1 MAATTWSHSHD
12 FRSEEAL
19 WTFAIKQNPAS
30 PAVQTNYA
38 KALLDAGKSYGMP
51 YLDDLNVPVFILRRS
66 HRRTGVVVV
75 ADEDIGV
82 SHGVGSCLPGSE

>member
-1 MAATTWSHSHD
+1 MEVTSSWLQS
-12 FRSEEAL
+12 
-19 WTFAIKQNPAS
+19 I
-30 PAVQTNYA
+30 
-38 KALLDAGKSYGMP
+38 
-51 YLDDLNVPVFILRRS
+51 DDLNVPVFILRRS